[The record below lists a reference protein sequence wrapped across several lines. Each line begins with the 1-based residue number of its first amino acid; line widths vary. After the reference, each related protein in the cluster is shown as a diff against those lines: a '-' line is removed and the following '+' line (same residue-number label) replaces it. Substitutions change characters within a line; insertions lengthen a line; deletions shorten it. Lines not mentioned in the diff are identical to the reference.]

1 MLKKKLVQVT
11 AAAMAATMLFSVP
24 AMAKKNF
31 FSFNVKTSVNDGE
44 AFSAGNPKND
54 AERQAYVVTQDSN
67 IISTDAF
74 YYAVFNYPK
83 DTARYQYAYHT
94 KMSSRTG
101 TVEQVKSI
109 LDEIGVEVSKPRVY
123 SLTYEKLEENTDY
136 SQTDPNGNAPHQW
149 TKEDAAYA
157 IVFKIFYGNETK
169 TGNSTGNY
177 GKTRNFNFG

>member
-1 MLKKKLVQVT
+1 MVSQKKKKGKEVIIMLKKKLVQVT

-44 AFSAGNPKND
+44 AFSGNPKND

-101 TVEQVKSI
+101 TVHPQYYKSVTAGQTMY
-109 LDEIGVEVSKPRVY
+109 LQAD
-123 SLTYEKLEENTDY
+123 TDKY
-136 SQTDPNGNAPHQW
+136 
-149 TKEDAAYA
+149 
-157 IVFKIFYGNETK
+157 IVWADGYWF
-169 TGNSTGNY
+169 S
-177 GKTRNFNFG
+177 